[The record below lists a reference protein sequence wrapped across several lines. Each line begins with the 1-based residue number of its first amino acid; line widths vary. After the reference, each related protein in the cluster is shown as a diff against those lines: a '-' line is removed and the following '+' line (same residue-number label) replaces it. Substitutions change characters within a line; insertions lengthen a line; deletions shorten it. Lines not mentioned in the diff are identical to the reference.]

1 MKFRLVFAL
10 LTLLVVAAPS
20 FAHHSYTHIDRT
32 TVIAFEATV
41 LDFQWRNPHV
51 YIRIG
56 VEENGETVEWD
67 IETGATPI
75 LIHSGWS
82 HDSLKVGDVINIRAH
97 PEHDT
102 DRHYALLESLTT
114 TDGIVLRQGIK
125 KSEATDTTADM
136 NGVWKSRLEPHAPF
150 EVVSALYADFITV
163 PLTEAGQTSIDTY
176 NHDQDNP
183 TAVCSGYGLIAGLTS
198 PHYLNQIEILDD
210 RVIIRD
216 EWFDAQRTIYTD
228 GREHSVDGERTRLGH
243 SIGHWEGDTLIVDTQ
258 LFAEHVSP
266 YGIGLA
272 SGMQKHIVERYTLND
287 DSRSLTVE
295 LLLEDPENLAES
307 FSGMLTWDYTPDFDF
322 YRYDCDPAVATRF
335 AAP

>member
-10 LTLLVVAAPS
+10 LTLSVVAAPS

-243 SIGHWEGDTLIVDTQ
+243 SIGHWEGDTLVVDTQ